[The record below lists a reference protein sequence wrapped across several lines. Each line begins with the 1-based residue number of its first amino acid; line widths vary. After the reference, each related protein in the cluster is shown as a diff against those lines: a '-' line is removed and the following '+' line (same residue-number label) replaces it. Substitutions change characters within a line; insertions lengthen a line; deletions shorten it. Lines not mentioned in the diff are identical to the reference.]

1 MLKKL
6 SLLILIILTMFLV
19 ACSNT
24 KIIKESSTKNEV
36 IRQVMSTPK
45 KDVILLGD
53 NYDYLFTGEEAN
65 KLLTLID
72 FFKIEGLNRN
82 INYIKKS
89 LTIDESGIVKLYVG
103 TEFEFQKKNENNIDD
118 KKFEQEQE
126 KFVYDFK
133 KRLDEK
139 KIEYKIKENTE
150 TWKFLLPNIINIEGK
165 VAKLENHNKILKE
178 NSNQLINLNI
188 DLTEVHQ
195 KEVRRF
201 SPTQIVVGTV
211 GVILSPI
218 LLPIIFLYN

>member
-36 IRQVMSTPK
+36 IRQVMSTPQ

-53 NYDYLFTGEEAN
+53 NYDYLFIGEEAK

-72 FFKIEGLNRN
+72 FFKIEGLNGN

-89 LTIDESGIVKLYVG
+89 LTINENGIVKLHVD
-103 TEFEFQKKNENNIDD
+103 TEFEFQKKNENNIND
-118 KKFEQEQE
+118 KKFAQEQE
-126 KFVYDFK
+126 EFIYNFK
-133 KRLDEK
+133 KKLDEK

-150 TWKFLLPNIINIEGK
+150 TWKFSLPNTINIEGK
-165 VAKLENHNKILKE
+165 VAKLENRNKILQE
-178 NSNQLINLNI
+178 NSSQLINLNI

-201 SPTQIVVGTV
+201 SPVQIAVGTV
-211 GVILSPI
+211 GVILCPI

>member
-6 SLLILIILTMFLV
+6 SLLILIILTMFLG

-36 IRQVMSTPK
+36 IRQVMSTPQ
-45 KDVILLGD
+45 KDVILLGT
-53 NYDYLFTGEEAN
+53 NYDYLFTGEEAR

-72 FFKIEGLNRN
+72 FFKIEGLNEN

-89 LTIDESGIVKLYVG
+89 LTIDENGIVKLYVG
-103 TEFEFQKKNENNIDD
+103 TEFEFQKKNENNIND

-126 KFVYDFK
+126 KFVYNFK
-133 KRLDEK
+133 KRLDDK

-150 TWKFLLPNIINIEGK
+150 TWKFLLPNTINIEGK
-165 VAKLENHNKILKE
+165 VDKLENRNKILQE

-201 SPTQIVVGTV
+201 SPTQIIVGTV

>member
-36 IRQVMSTPK
+36 IRQVMSTPQ

-53 NYDYLFTGEEAN
+53 NYDYLFIGEEAK

-72 FFKIEGLNRN
+72 FFRIEGLNEN

-89 LTIDESGIVKLYVG
+89 LTINENGIVKLHVD
-103 TEFEFQKKNENNIDD
+103 TEFEFQKKNENNIND
-118 KKFEQEQE
+118 KKFAQEQE
-126 KFVYDFK
+126 EFIYNFK
-133 KRLDEK
+133 KKLDEK

-150 TWKFLLPNIINIEGK
+150 TWKFSLPNTINIEGK
-165 VAKLENHNKILKE
+165 VAKLENRNKILQE
-178 NSNQLINLNI
+178 NSSQLINLNI

-211 GVILSPI
+211 GVILCPI

>member
-6 SLLILIILTMFLV
+6 SLLILIILTMFLG

-36 IRQVMSTPK
+36 IRQVMSTPQ

-53 NYDYLFTGEEAN
+53 NYDYLFTGEEAK

-72 FFKIEGLNRN
+72 FFKIEGLNEN

-89 LTIDESGIVKLYVG
+89 LTINENGIVKLHVD
-103 TEFEFQKKNENNIDD
+103 TEFEFQKKNENNIND
-118 KKFEQEQE
+118 KKFAQEQE
-126 KFVYDFK
+126 EFIYNFK
-133 KRLDEK
+133 KKLDEK

-150 TWKFLLPNIINIEGK
+150 TWKFSLPNTINIEGK
-165 VAKLENHNKILKE
+165 VAKLENRNKILQE
-178 NSNQLINLNI
+178 NSSQLINLNI

-211 GVILSPI
+211 GVILCPI

>member
-6 SLLILIILTMFLV
+6 SLLILIILTMFLG

-36 IRQVMSTPK
+36 IRQVMSTPQ
-45 KDVILLGD
+45 KDVILLGT
-53 NYDYLFTGEEAN
+53 NYDYLFTGEEAK

-72 FFKIEGLNRN
+72 FFRIEGLNEN

-103 TEFEFQKKNENNIDD
+103 TEFEFQKKNENNIND

-126 KFVYDFK
+126 EFIYNFK
-133 KRLDEK
+133 KKLDEK

-150 TWKFLLPNIINIEGK
+150 TWKFSLPNTINIEGK
-165 VAKLENHNKILKE
+165 VAKLENRNKILQE
-178 NSNQLINLNI
+178 NSSQLINLNI

-211 GVILSPI
+211 GVILCPI

>member
-6 SLLILIILTMFLV
+6 SLLILIILTMFLG

-36 IRQVMSTPK
+36 IRQVMSTPQ
-45 KDVILLGD
+45 KDVILLGT
-53 NYDYLFTGEEAN
+53 NYDYLFTGEEAK

-72 FFKIEGLNRN
+72 FFKIEGLNEN

-89 LTIDESGIVKLYVG
+89 LTIDENGIVKLYVG
-103 TEFEFQKKNENNIDD
+103 TEFEFQKKNENNIND

-126 KFVYDFK
+126 KFVYNFK

-150 TWKFLLPNIINIEGK
+150 TWKFSLPNTINIEGK
-165 VAKLENHNKILKE
+165 VAKLENRNKILQE
-178 NSNQLINLNI
+178 NSSQLINLNI

>member
-6 SLLILIILTMFLV
+6 SLLILIILTMFLG

-36 IRQVMSTPK
+36 IRQVMSTPQ
-45 KDVILLGD
+45 KDVILLGT
-53 NYDYLFTGEEAN
+53 NYDYLFTGEEAK

-72 FFKIEGLNRN
+72 FFRIEGLNEN

-89 LTIDESGIVKLYVG
+89 LTINENGIVKLHVD
-103 TEFEFQKKNENNIDD
+103 TEFEFQKKNENNIND
-118 KKFEQEQE
+118 KKFAQEQE
-126 KFVYDFK
+126 EFIYNFK
-133 KRLDEK
+133 KKLDEK

-150 TWKFLLPNIINIEGK
+150 TWKFSLPNTINIEGK
-165 VAKLENHNKILKE
+165 VAKLENHNKILQE
-178 NSNQLINLNI
+178 NSSQLINLNI

-201 SPTQIVVGTV
+201 SPVQIAVGTV
-211 GVILSPI
+211 GVILCPI

>member
-6 SLLILIILTMFLV
+6 SLLILIILTMLLG

-36 IRQVMSTPK
+36 IRQVMSTPQ
-45 KDVILLGD
+45 KDVILLGT
-53 NYDYLFTGEEAN
+53 NYDYLFTGEEAK

-72 FFKIEGLNRN
+72 FFRIEGLNEN

-89 LTIDESGIVKLYVG
+89 LTINENGIVKLHVD
-103 TEFEFQKKNENNIDD
+103 TEFEFQKKNENNIND
-118 KKFEQEQE
+118 KKFAQEQE
-126 KFVYDFK
+126 EFIYNFK
-133 KRLDEK
+133 KKLDEK

-150 TWKFLLPNIINIEGK
+150 IWKFSLPNTISIEGK
-165 VAKLENHNKILKE
+165 VAKLENRNKILQE
-178 NSNQLINLNI
+178 NSSQLINLNI

-201 SPTQIVVGTV
+201 SPVQIAVGTV
-211 GVILSPI
+211 GVILCPI

>member
-6 SLLILIILTMFLV
+6 SLLILIILTMFLG

-36 IRQVMSTPK
+36 IRQVMSTPQ
-45 KDVILLGD
+45 KDVILLGT
-53 NYDYLFTGEEAN
+53 NYDYLFTGEEAK

-72 FFKIEGLNRN
+72 FFKIEGLNEN

-89 LTIDESGIVKLYVG
+89 LTIDENGIVKLYVG
-103 TEFEFQKKNENNIDD
+103 TEFEFQKKNENNIND

-126 KFVYDFK
+126 KFVYNFK

-150 TWKFLLPNIINIEGK
+150 TWKFSLPNTINIEGK
-165 VAKLENHNKILKE
+165 VAKLENRNKILQE
-178 NSNQLINLNI
+178 NSSQLINLNI

-211 GVILSPI
+211 GVILCPI

>member
-36 IRQVMSTPK
+36 IRQVMSTPQ

-53 NYDYLFTGEEAN
+53 NYDYLFIGEEAK

-72 FFKIEGLNRN
+72 FFRIEGLNEN

-89 LTIDESGIVKLYVG
+89 LTINENGIVKLHVD
-103 TEFEFQKKNENNIDD
+103 TEFEFQKKNENNIND
-118 KKFEQEQE
+118 KKFAQEQE
-126 KFVYDFK
+126 EFIYNFK
-133 KRLDEK
+133 KKLDEK

-150 TWKFLLPNIINIEGK
+150 TWKFSLPNTINIEGK
-165 VAKLENHNKILKE
+165 VAKLENRNKILQE
-178 NSNQLINLNI
+178 NSSQLINLNI

-201 SPTQIVVGTV
+201 SPVQIAVGTV
-211 GVILSPI
+211 GVILCPI

>member
-1 MLKKL
+1 
-6 SLLILIILTMFLV
+6 MFLV

-36 IRQVMSTPK
+36 IRQVMSTPQ

-53 NYDYLFTGEEAN
+53 NYDYLFIGEEAK

-72 FFKIEGLNRN
+72 FFRIEGLNEN

-89 LTIDESGIVKLYVG
+89 LTINENGIVKLHVD
-103 TEFEFQKKNENNIDD
+103 TEFEFQKKNENNIND
-118 KKFEQEQE
+118 KKFAQEQE
-126 KFVYDFK
+126 EFIYNFK
-133 KRLDEK
+133 KKLDEK

-150 TWKFLLPNIINIEGK
+150 TWKFSLPNTINIEGK
-165 VAKLENHNKILKE
+165 VAKLENRNKILQE
-178 NSNQLINLNI
+178 NSSQLINLNI

-201 SPTQIVVGTV
+201 SPVQIAVGTV
-211 GVILSPI
+211 GVILCPI

>member
-53 NYDYLFTGEEAN
+53 NYDYLFTGEEAK

-72 FFKIEGLNRN
+72 FFKIEGLNGN

-103 TEFEFQKKNENNIDD
+103 TEFEFQKKNENNIND

-126 KFVYDFK
+126 KFVYNFK
-133 KRLDEK
+133 KRLDDK

-150 TWKFLLPNIINIEGK
+150 TWKFLLPNTINIEGK
-165 VAKLENHNKILKE
+165 VAKLENHNKILQE

-188 DLTEVHQ
+188 DLTEVNQ

-201 SPTQIVVGTV
+201 SPTQIIVGTV

>member
-1 MLKKL
+1 MLKKF
-6 SLLILIILTMFLV
+6 SLIIFCMFLM

-24 KIIKESSTKNEV
+24 MTVTDYSEKDEV
-36 IRQVMSTPK
+36 VKQVITNSK
-45 KDVILLGD
+45 KDVILLGN
-53 NYDYLFTGEEAN
+53 NYDYLFTGEEAR

-72 FFKIEGLNRN
+72 FFKIEGLNEN

-89 LTIDESGIVKLYVG
+89 LTIDENGIVKLYVG
-103 TEFEFQKKNENNIDD
+103 TEFEFQKKNENNIND

-126 KFVYDFK
+126 KFVYNFK

-150 TWKFLLPNIINIEGK
+150 TWKFSLPNTINIEGK
-165 VAKLENHNKILKE
+165 VAKLENRNKILQE
-178 NSNQLINLNI
+178 NSSQLINLNI

-211 GVILSPI
+211 GVILCPI

>member
-1 MLKKL
+1 
-6 SLLILIILTMFLV
+6 MFLG

-36 IRQVMSTPK
+36 IRQVMSTPQ
-45 KDVILLGD
+45 KDVILLGT
-53 NYDYLFTGEEAN
+53 NYDYLFTGEEAK

-72 FFKIEGLNRN
+72 FFRIEGLNEN

-89 LTIDESGIVKLYVG
+89 LTINENGIVKLHVD
-103 TEFEFQKKNENNIDD
+103 TEFEFQKKNENNIND
-118 KKFEQEQE
+118 KKFAQEQE
-126 KFVYDFK
+126 EFIYNFK
-133 KRLDEK
+133 KKLDEK

-150 TWKFLLPNIINIEGK
+150 TWKFSLPNTINIEGK
-165 VAKLENHNKILKE
+165 VAKLENHNKILQE
-178 NSNQLINLNI
+178 NSSQLINLNI

-201 SPTQIVVGTV
+201 SPVQIAVGTV
-211 GVILSPI
+211 GVILCPI

>member
-6 SLLILIILTMFLV
+6 SLLIFSIFLM

-24 KIIKESSTKNEV
+24 KIVKESLIKNE
-36 IRQVMSTPK
+36 IIKQVMSTPQ
-45 KDVILLGD
+45 KDIILLGE
-53 NYDYLFTGEEAN
+53 NYDYLFTGEEAK

-72 FFKIEGLNRN
+72 FFKIEGLNGN

-89 LTIDESGIVKLYVG
+89 LTIDENGIVKLYVG

-118 KKFEQEQE
+118 KKFEQE
-126 KFVYDFK
+126 KFVYNFK
-133 KRLDEK
+133 KRLDKK

-150 TWKFLLPNIINIEGK
+150 TWKFLLPNTINIEGK
-165 VAKLENHNKILKE
+165 VAKLENCNKILQE

-201 SPTQIVVGTV
+201 SPTQIIVGTV

>member
-1 MLKKL
+1 MLKTL

-36 IRQVMSTPK
+36 IRQVMSTPQ

-53 NYDYLFTGEEAN
+53 NYDYLFIGEEAK

-72 FFKIEGLNRN
+72 FFRIEGLNEN

-89 LTIDESGIVKLYVG
+89 LTINENGIVKLHVD
-103 TEFEFQKKNENNIDD
+103 TEFEFQKKNENNIND
-118 KKFEQEQE
+118 KKFAQEQE
-126 KFVYDFK
+126 EFIYNFK
-133 KRLDEK
+133 KKLDEK

-150 TWKFLLPNIINIEGK
+150 TWKFSLPNTINIEGK
-165 VAKLENHNKILKE
+165 VAKLENRNKILQE
-178 NSNQLINLNI
+178 NSSQLINLNI

-201 SPTQIVVGTV
+201 SPVQIAVGTV
-211 GVILSPI
+211 GVILCPI